1 MSLLQKIES
10 DLHDSIKNKDE
21 ITLRTLRMLKS
32 DIMYEKTKG
41 EGDLPDDKILEIVTR
56 ASKKRKEAIGE
67 FEKAGRNDL
76 ADREKEELAVI
87 EKYLPEQLS
96 EAETSA
102 IIDRML
108 GEMGEISKKDLGK
121 IMGPVMKELKG
132 KVDGGIVKRLLTE
145 KLDKL

>member
-1 MSLLQKIES
+1 MSLLERIEG
-10 DLHDSIKNKDE
+10 DLHDAIKSKDE

-32 DIMYEKTKG
+32 DVMYEKTKG
-41 EGDLPDDKILEIVTR
+41 EGDLSEDKVLEIVTR

-76 ADREKEELAVI
+76 AEREKEELAVI
-87 EKYLPEQLS
+87 ETYLPAQLS
-96 EAETSA
+96 EEETSA
-102 IIDRML
+102 IIDRMI
-108 GEMGEISKKDLGK
+108 GEMGEVSKKDFGK

-145 KLDKL
+145 KLDAL